1 MTRIAESNDVARG
14 FPDVLIR
21 MSRGCLKAGTR
32 GHAFLSAQHAR
43 IQRLSIL
50 IVLLLFPVFCLWSWC
65 RLCLRRLLGR
75 KPSVLWGPTPIINIA
90 GQSELLRKAG
100 YESRTLVFNTYFI
113 TSRFDW
119 NLKTV
124 LENRAMNSWF
134 TGAVFLWS
142 LLRFDTYQF
151 FYDGGIWSG
160 MKMVKPAYWWELPM
174 LRLAGKRIVAS
185 AYGAD
190 VRTRARDE
198 QWQPWNICREC
209 PDPLKNCICD
219 DRAGALNA
227 KQYRDWSDVLLAMG
241 DMHDYVFGSDPGFSY
256 WPIDTDEVEYRGAE
270 SSGPEVVIAHSPNH
284 RHFKGTRFIVAVVD
298 QLRTEGLSVRL
309 DIIER
314 VPNTE
319 AMARYGAADIIFAQC
334 LAGWIGFTEIEG
346 MAQGKP
352 VVTFIRDMDRYF
364 GHAPGFPA
372 LIADPDNLEEVIR
385 DLVEDSEKRVRHGRM
400 GRDYVEAHWSV
411 RSGLAKYSELLESAE
426 TRPGFLSRARRQWKM
441 LKAGESGLRFGTRS
455 RDGVTE
461 AHVVSD
467 PRHAEALRDWG
478 VFGRPA
484 LDEAGFVQLGATN
497 DRRSDLGLTALRGL
511 DLVHLWIDTGDDR
524 YREEVDD
531 LASRLIDFSPSTR
544 SSSRPIEAVARSAWG
559 DAMLLGFLSRAVG
572 LDESAVLI
580 RRFEA
585 VAEKVR
591 EGLGR
596 GTPGGGSPMVSLADS
611 EREWIGRCSAWVD
624 SVVVLDGMG
633 HASRLTDDE
642 LKDPAREIISRLK
655 EDSDLVVN
663 ALECAW
669 GTEDL
674 LYLGWSMSS
683 VPSHLDAMG
692 LRRSGLRLLRR
703 IRSRRLKR
711 FASGAG
717 PL

>member
-1 MTRIAESNDVARG
+1 M
-14 FPDVLIR
+14 LIG
-21 MSRGCLKAGTR
+21 MSTGSLRKGT
-32 GHAFLSAQHAR
+32 HAHDFLANHHAR
-43 IQRLSIL
+43 VQRLSIVL
-50 IVLLLFPVFCLWSWC
+50 VLLLYPVFCLLSWC
-65 RLCLRRLLGR
+65 RLCVRRLFGR

-100 YESRTLVFNTYFI
+100 YESRTLVFNAYFI
-113 TSRFDW
+113 TNRFDW
-119 NLKTV
+119 NLKPV

-134 TGAVFLWS
+134 TGALFLWS

-227 KQYRDWSDVLLAMG
+227 KQYRDWCDVLLAMG
-241 DMHDYVFGSDPGFSY
+241 DMHDYVFGSDPAFSY

-270 SSGPEVVIAHSPNH
+270 SSGTEVVIAHSPNH
-284 RHFKGTRFIVAVVD
+284 RHFKGTRFIEAVVD
-298 QLRTEGLSVRL
+298 QLRCEGLPVRL

-352 VVTFIRDMDRYF
+352 VVTFIRDLERYF

-372 LIADPDNLEEVIR
+372 LIATPDNLETVIR
-385 DLVEDSEKRVRHGRM
+385 DLVENPEERARRGRM
-400 GRDYVEAHWSV
+400 GREYVEAHWSV
-411 RSGLAKYSELLESAE
+411 RSGLEKYSVLLDTAE
-426 TRPGFLSRARRQWKM
+426 HRPGFPSRAWRQTKM
-441 LKAGESGLRFGTRS
+441 LKSGESGFRIGSRS

-467 PRHAEALRDWG
+467 PEHSEALRHWG
-478 VFGRPA
+478 IFGRPA
-484 LDEAGFVQLGATN
+484 LDDAGFVQLGPTN
-497 DRRSDLGLTALRGL
+497 ERRPDLGLTALRGL
-511 DLVHLWIDTGDDR
+511 DLVHLWIGTGDR
-524 YREEVDD
+524 RHCEEAGK
-531 LASRLIDFSPSTR
+531 LAWRLVEFVPPTSGAP
-544 SSSRPIEAVARSAWG
+544 RPIEAAARSAWG
-559 DAMLLGFLSRAVG
+559 EAMLLLFLSRAVVMG
-572 LDESAVLI
+572 GPRSLNTHLD
-580 RRFEA
+580 A
-585 VAEKVR
+585 VADRVR
-591 EGLGR
+591 EGLPR
-596 GTPGGGSPMVSLADS
+596 GMPGGESPAISLADS
-611 EREWIGRCSAWVD
+611 DRDWIGRCSAWID
-624 SVVVLDGMG
+624 SVVVLDALGLGPEMG
-633 HASRLTDDE
+633 KGDLDEPARHIVSRLG
-642 LKDPAREIISRLK
+642 
-655 EDSDLVVN
+655 EDSDLIDGT
-663 ALECAW
+663 LDCAW
-669 GTEDL
+669 ATEDI
-674 LYLGWSMSS
+674 LYLGWSMCS
-683 VPSHLDAMG
+683 VPAELDSVG
-692 LRRSGLRLLRR
+692 FRRSGRRLLRR
-703 IRSRRLKR
+703 IRSRRVRR
-711 FASGAG
+711 FIAGAG